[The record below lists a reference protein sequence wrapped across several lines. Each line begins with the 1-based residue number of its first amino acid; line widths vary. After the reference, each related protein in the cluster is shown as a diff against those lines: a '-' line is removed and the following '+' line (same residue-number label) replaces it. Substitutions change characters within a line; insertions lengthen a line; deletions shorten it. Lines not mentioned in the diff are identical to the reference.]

1 MVGGYSTV
9 VTTLGFFAIVVFGGG
24 LALLGLLI
32 FGGARSGVVSAL
44 EGQEQHPL
52 VWAWALTLAA
62 SISSLYLSEVVGLV
76 PCSLC
81 WYQRI
86 AMYPLVIVL
95 GVAVLRRDVAI
106 WRYGLPLSAIG
117 LIIAIYHVT
126 IQWQPTLDV
135 GTCATGAPCTGRYLA
150 VFGVVSI
157 PTMAASVF
165 LAVTALMLLMRK
177 LELTEPLSDVDAA
190 DDGALDPAS
199 NAPVPADA

>member
-1 MVGGYSTV
+1 MYTTV
-9 VTTLGFFAIVVFGGG
+9 VTTLGFFAIVVFAGG
-24 LALLGLLI
+24 LALLGAVVL
-32 FGGARSGVVSAL
+32 GGARSGVVSAL

-52 VWAWALTLAA
+52 TWAWILALVA
-62 SISSLYLSEVVGLV
+62 STSSLYLSEVVGLI

-95 GVAVLRRDVAI
+95 GVGLLRRDFGV

-135 GTCATGAPCTGRYLA
+135 GTCASGAPCTGRYLA
-150 VFGVVSI
+150 VFGFISI
-157 PTMAASVF
+157 PTMAGTVF
-165 LAVTALMLLMRK
+165 LAVTALMLLLRK
-177 LELTEPLSDVDAA
+177 LESAA
-190 DDGALDPAS
+190 DEVADLDSADDRAFDATAD
-199 NAPVPADA
+199 APVAADPQA